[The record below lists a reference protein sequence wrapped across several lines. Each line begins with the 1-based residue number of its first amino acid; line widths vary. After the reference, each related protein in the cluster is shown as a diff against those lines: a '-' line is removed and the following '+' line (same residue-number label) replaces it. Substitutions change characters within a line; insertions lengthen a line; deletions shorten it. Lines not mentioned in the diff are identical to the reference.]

1 MKHTYYSSL
10 FSMYA
15 QIAAAFSG
23 AHKQKKNKINPVFD
37 RLGIKF
43 DIISAGKLYPGGI
56 AIKRFSRFEAE
67 GYDEPSLM

>member
-15 QIAAAFSG
+15 QVVAALSG
-23 AHKQKKNKINPVFD
+23 ANKQKNISIKAELD

-43 DIISAGKLYPGGI
+43 DVNSAGNLYPGEI
-56 AIKRFSRFEAE
+56 AKKEFYGLRQKDKTSH
-67 GYDEPSLM
+67 L